1 MGGFPG
7 KIMRIDSTLVK
18 IHEET
23 LDKCFKSGLNG
34 YGFGARLI
42 YSDFA
47 QKNDSLEPD
56 IILGLAIGLLTGT

>member
-1 MGGFPG
+1 
-7 KIMRIDSTLVK
+7 MRIDSTLVN
-18 IHEET
+18 INEET